1 MNEISNSTTTLGQ
14 EGTTG
19 GREVRRVQIK
29 NVIQD
34 QRYQVRAKVSQEIV
48 NRYASVYKAGG
59 TLPLIQVARVGEA
72 LILVDGWHRLAALME
87 IGETITEV
95 EVFPATEQ
103 AALWLAAQANL
114 KHGLP
119 LKSKE
124 IRRAFKA
131 YIKARQHR
139 DSKGGL
145 KSYRQIATDLGGLRS
160 YVTIRAWM
168 IKDFPRIAEQMR
180 DEGMP
185 LGDGGLKGTSPEA
198 SFRVIT
204 LSTLH
209 KVRAAFNGVSDP
221 ETRGEVIHEVEVML
235 EEMKRGNFT
244 PYEPDF

>member
-1 MNEISNSTTTLGQ
+1 MIEISNSTTLAQ

-19 GREVRRVQIK
+19 SREVRRVQIK
-29 NVIQD
+29 NVIRD
-34 QRYQVRAKVSQEIV
+34 QRYQVRAKISQEIV
-48 NRYASVYKAGG
+48 GRYASIYKAGG
-59 TLPLIQVARVGEA
+59 ALPLVQVARVGEA
-72 LILVDGWHRLAALME
+72 LILVDGWHRLAALE
-87 IGETITEV
+87 WIEATTVEV
-95 EVFPATEQ
+95 EVITATEQ

-139 DSKGGL
+139 DGKGGL
-145 KSYRQIATDLGGLRS
+145 KSYRDIASDLGNVRS
-160 YVTIRAWM
+160 HVTIRAWM
-168 IKDFPRIAEQMR
+168 IEDFPRIAEQMR
-180 DEGMP
+180 EENMP
-185 LGDGGLKGTSPEA
+185 QGEGGLKHQDPEA

-204 LSTLH
+204 LSNLQ
-209 KVRAAFNGVSDP
+209 KARAAFNGVSDP
-221 ETRGEVIHEVEVML
+221 ETRGEVIHEVEAML